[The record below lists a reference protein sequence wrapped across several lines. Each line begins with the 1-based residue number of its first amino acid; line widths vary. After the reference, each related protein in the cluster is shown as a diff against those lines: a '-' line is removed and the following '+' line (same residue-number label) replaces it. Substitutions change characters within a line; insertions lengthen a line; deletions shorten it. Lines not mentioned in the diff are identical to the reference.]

1 MNECLANRP
10 YYGKTRKDIR
20 NHILSKQVQ
29 IKRHEIPPGWSIE
42 AADFVNKTLQ
52 RKPINRLG
60 LNGPEEVKAH
70 PWFKDYPFDDLLN
83 GLVAAPFIPPNEDNF
98 DAKYANDNWKDDNP
112 EQMKENALLL
122 RRPSVQALFNGYYH
136 DDSLAAMS
144 GTTRGLI
151 STDKA
156 SKYQRLESA
165 SSTRSKTK
173 KNPKLN
179 TSLTLSRGSTNQSMS
194 RTFYTKQLTG
204 TGSSSYARSSLSSKP
219 ATKQ

>member
-1 MNECLANRP
+1 M
-10 YYGKTRKDIR
+10 
-20 NHILSKQVQ
+20 Q

-42 AADFVNKTLQ
+42 AADFINKTLQ

-60 LNGPEEVKAH
+60 LNGPEEVKNH

-83 GLVAAPFIPPNEDNF
+83 GLIPAPFIPPNEDNF
-98 DAKYANDNWKDDNP
+98 DHKYANDNWKDENT

-136 DDSLAAMS
+136 DDSLAAMN

-151 STDKA
+151 STNKSSKYERVGSASSSRAKPKKA
-156 SKYQRLESA
+156 SKLNSSFSFHRA
-165 SSTRSKTK
+165 S
-173 KNPKLN
+173 N
-179 TSLTLSRGSTNQSMS
+179 NQPVS
-194 RTFYTKQLTG
+194 RTFYSKQLTG
-204 TGSSSYARSSLSSKP
+204 TGASSYAQSSLSSKP